1 MQLFGLSEHLL
12 SVSFAMSVFGRH
24 LSNQDTIAAKESK
37 RPNHRSRQV
46 NERYWVIKFED
57 AEVEDLVFTDEE
69 AATKTYEMK
78 LNNWNCTLFMEVALH
93 QVQVEELQAELKQAN
108 EAIDKMMA
116 VEKARVK
123 AGGEPWAQPQE
134 SDSAE

>member
-1 MQLFGLSEHLL
+1 MSELIDRLEDCDIWLSDGGTPKDRDVLREAIVRIVEQAETNRLL
-12 SVSFAMSVFGRH
+12 CRELDEAQKVLEARDD
-24 LSNQDTIAAKESK
+24 QAAIDKDFI
-37 RPNHRSRQV
+37 RQYQ
-46 NERYWVIKFED
+46 E
-57 AEVEDLVFTDEE
+57 
-69 AATKTYEMK
+69 
-78 LNNWNCTLFMEVALH
+78 
-93 QVQVEELQAELKQAN
+93 QVEELQAELKQAN